1 MYSDV
6 NNHYLEAR
14 VLSASPVELVRILY
28 GSAQRAVREARRH
41 LAAGDVASRSR
52 EISQAVR
59 ILVEL
64 STALDREKGG
74 ELARQLIELYDYLQ
88 RRLIDAN
95 IRQEDAPLAEVEL
108 LLATVSEAWDTV
120 AGGAQQ
126 PAPAVVAAVPE
137 PPPVRTAAA
146 GYGAA
151 AFMNAPSFALAGQS
165 WSG

>member
-1 MYSDV
+1 MYSEV
-6 NNHYLEAR
+6 NNHYMEAR

-28 GSAQRAVREARRH
+28 GAAQRAVREARRH
-41 LAAGDVASRSR
+41 LASRDVAARSR
-52 EISQAVR
+52 EISRAVQ

-74 ELARQLIELYDYLQ
+74 ELAHQLIELYDYLQ

-95 IRQEDAPLAEVEL
+95 LRQEDAPLAEVERL
-108 LLATVSEAWDTV
+108 LGTVAEAWDAI

-126 PAPAVVAAVPE
+126 PAPVKAEPE
-137 PPPVRTAAA
+137 PPPVRTGAS

-151 AFMNAPSFALAGQS
+151 AFINASSYALAGQS
-165 WSG
+165 WSA